1 MNRAIFIVKPIIDL
15 LHEDAIQSKTE
26 ISQLKDRIIELEKEI
41 AHLKAVMST
50 PIKPEPIKPEPIKPE
65 PINNEPIKID
75 ISMEAPVKEKPR
87 GKPKVAPIKPVVID
101 EEYKKEAETFQD
113 RTIENTEKVVVL
125 EKTKSEL
132 QKEYQRNYRKLKKE
146 SQAINHVISKS

>member
-50 PIKPEPIKPEPIKPE
+50 PIKPEPIKPE

>member
-1 MNRAIFIVKPIIDL
+1 MNRAIFIVKPIVDL

-26 ISQLKDRIIELEKEI
+26 ISQLKDRIIELENEI
-41 AHLKAVMST
+41 AHLKSVMST
-50 PIKPEPIKPEPIKPE
+50 PIKPE

-146 SQAINHVISKS
+146 SQGINHVISKS

>member
-1 MNRAIFIVKPIIDL
+1 MNRAIFIVKPIVDL

-26 ISQLKDRIIELEKEI
+26 ISQLKDRIIELENEI
-41 AHLKAVMST
+41 AHLKSVMST
-50 PIKPEPIKPEPIKPE
+50 PIKPEPIK
-65 PINNEPIKID
+65 ID
-75 ISMEAPVKEKPR
+75 IPMEAAVKEKPR
-87 GKPKVAPIKPVVID
+87 GKPRVAPIKPAVID

-113 RTIENTEKVVVL
+113 RTIDNTEKVVVL

>member
-41 AHLKAVMST
+41 AHLKSVMST

-65 PINNEPIKID
+65 PIKID
-75 ISMEAPVKEKPR
+75 IPMEAPVKEKPR
-87 GKPKVAPIKPVVID
+87 GKPRVAPIKPAVID